1 MSIFNKILTVSKQ
14 IATSLIKNEHPTSL
28 DKSDLF
34 HEKDKKHIL
43 KNLTDKSII
52 RERQDLKNKINV
64 QADWKKLKPKKVIP
78 VRKLVWQ
85 YAAAAVVVGIISTT
99 FFFKDNIFDNNE
111 IPANI
116 NSTSIVAG
124 TDKAT
129 LTLDDG
135 VLVALTKGTKYQSSN
150 AESNGEEIVYTTT
163 NNEQPTTSNYNTL
176 TIPRGGQF
184 QIKLSDGTQVWLN
197 SESQLKYPVSFVKGE
212 SRKVELVYGEAY
224 FDVSPSTNHNGSKF
238 KVHSR
243 MQDIEVLGTEFNIK
257 AYQDETTTYTTLIE
271 GKVAIK
277 NAINEEVLSPNQ
289 QSVINNTTNKIV
301 INSVN
306 VSTEIGWIHGK
317 FIFNRKSLK
326 DIMKVLSRWYDMD
339 VVFTQKQ
346 TEDQLFTGTL
356 RKEQNIEDILLLI
369 KNTHFI
375 NTFEINNKTIILN

>member
-1 MSIFNKILTVSKQ
+1 MPVFNKILLLSKQ
-14 IATSLIKNEHPTSL
+14 IAASLVKNEEPISL
-28 DKSDLF
+28 KESDLF
-34 HEKDKKHIL
+34 SEEDKKHIL
-43 KNLTDKSII
+43 KNISDPTSVK
-52 RERQDLKNKINV
+52 ERQYLKNKIDIQN
-64 QADWKKLKPKKVIP
+64 DWLNIKPKKKT
-78 VRKLVWQ
+78 RKLYWQ

-99 FFFKDNIFDNNE
+99 FFLKDNILDNNN
-111 IPANI
+111 IPTNV
-116 NSTSIVAG
+116 SDTSIVAG

-129 LTLDDG
+129 LTLGDG
-135 VLVALTKGTKYQSSN
+135 VIVALTKGTKYQTSN
-150 AESNGEEIVYTTT
+150 AESNGEGIVYIAT
-163 NNEQPTTSNYNTL
+163 NNQQLTTSNYNTL

-184 QIKLSDGTQVWLN
+184 QIKLSDGTKVWLN
-197 SESQLKYPVSFVKGE
+197 SESQLKYPVSFSKGK

-224 FDVSPSTNHNGSKF
+224 FDVSPSTEHDGSKF

-243 MQDIEVLGTEFNIK
+243 MQEIEVLGTEFNIK
-257 AYQDETTTYTTLIE
+257 AYQDETATYTTLVE

-289 QSVINNTTNKIV
+289 QSVITNTTNKIV

-306 VSTEIGWIHGK
+306 VSTEISWIYGK

-356 RKEQNIEDILLLI
+356 SKGQNIEEILLLI

-375 NTFEINNKTIILN
+375 NTFEINNKTIIIN

>member
-1 MSIFNKILTVSKQ
+1 MSIFNKILTLSKQ

-34 HEKDKKHIL
+34 NEEDKKHIL
-43 KNLTDKSII
+43 KNLTNESII

-64 QADWKKLKPKKVIP
+64 QVDWQKVKPKKVIT

-135 VLVALTKGTKYQSSN
+135 VLVALTKGTKYQTSD
-150 AESNGEEIVYTTT
+150 AQSNGEEIVYTAT
-163 NNEQPTTSNYNTL
+163 NNQQPIKTNYNTL

-184 QIKLSDGTQVWLN
+184 QIKLSDGTKVWLN
-197 SESQLKYPVSFVKGE
+197 SESQLKYPVSFSKGE

-224 FDVSPSTNHNGSKF
+224 FDVSPSTKHNGSKF
-238 KVHSR
+238 KVRSR
-243 MQDIEVLGTEFNIK
+243 RQEIEVLGTEFNIK
-257 AYQDETTTYTTLIE
+257 AYQDETTTYTTLVE
-271 GKVAIK
+271 GKIGVK

-289 QSVINNTTNKIV
+289 QSIINTNTNKIV

-306 VSTEIGWIHGK
+306 VSTEISWIHGK
-317 FIFNRKSLK
+317 FIFNRKPLK

-356 RKEQNIEDILLLI
+356 SKEQNIEDILLLI
-369 KNTHFI
+369 KNTNFI